1 MYSFLIKLFPY
12 GKKFRT
18 EALKITSCT
27 HPFYLIQESTIRL
40 HTRLSQLGFDIKK
53 EKIFSSLSAAKA
65 VVAERQLNP
74 LLILED
80 AAKEVMKNVKF
91 LFASNITVKINL

>member
-1 MYSFLIKLFPY
+1 M
-12 GKKFRT
+12 
-18 EALKITSCT
+18 
-27 HPFYLIQESTIRL
+27 QESTIRL

-53 EKIFSSLSAAKA
+53 EKIFSSLSAGKA

-80 AAKEVMKNVKF
+80 AAKEVIKNVKF
-91 LFASNITVKINL
+91 SLLSI

>member
-1 MYSFLIKLFPY
+1 M
-12 GKKFRT
+12 
-18 EALKITSCT
+18 EASKSLNVQF
-27 HPFYLIQESTIRL
+27 FYLIQESTIRL

-53 EKIFSSLSAAKA
+53 EQIFSSLSAAKA

-80 AAKEVMKNVKF
+80 AAKEVIRNVK
-91 LFASNITVKINL
+91 LYC

>member
-1 MYSFLIKLFPY
+1 M
-12 GKKFRT
+12 
-18 EALKITSCT
+18 
-27 HPFYLIQESTIRL
+27 QESTIRL

-53 EKIFSSLSAAKA
+53 EQIFSSLSAAIA

-80 AAKEVMKNVKF
+80 AAKEVIRNVK
-91 LFASNITVKINL
+91 LYC

>member
-1 MYSFLIKLFPY
+1 MSLIYSLQILQRYVKVTKRFFFR
-12 GKKFRT
+12 KFRT

-27 HPFYLIQESTIRL
+27 HHFYLIQESTIRL

-74 LLILED
+74 LLILEE
-80 AAKEVMKNVKF
+80 AAKEVIKNVK
-91 LFASNITVKINL
+91 LFC